1 MGVKFDTTARRAID
15 LAMVEVEARGH
26 ATLDSLHLLIGLLDS
41 RSGVSTLIKRMGVE
55 PEIARGR
62 VGEALGKGEAGSP
75 DTPIEVAGATEEI
88 LQRSSNLSRER
99 GAQSVTDLDILRAMV
114 ERTDTAA
121 ARVLRSLGITNEQLT
136 AELGD
141 QPRARKTEITPSEGN
156 PAMGIPALSSRVG
169 IGYDSHRFTEGG
181 PLRLGGIDIP
191 YSRKLAGHSD
201 GDAIAHALTDAILGA
216 ASLGDIGAMYPDT
229 DPANR
234 GRDSAGMLTAAVNAA
249 RAIGW
254 VVAQADV
261 TVIAEQ
267 PKLGPHRDDMRAAM
281 AKAMRMPPDR
291 LGIKGKTNEGMGWI
305 GRGEG
310 IACIAVATL
319 VPGGSR

>member
-15 LAMVEVEARGH
+15 LAMVDVESRGH
-26 ATLDSLHLLIGLLDS
+26 ATLDSLHLLIGLLDA
-41 RSGVSTLIKRMGVE
+41 RSGVSALVKRLGVE
-55 PEIARGR
+55 PELARAR
-62 VGEALGKGEAGSP
+62 VGEALGKGDAASA
-75 DTPIEVAGATEEI
+75 DASVEVAGATEEI

-99 GAQSVTDLDILRAMV
+99 GAQAVNDLDILRAMV

-121 ARVLRSLGITNEQLT
+121 ARVLRSLGITNERLD
-136 AELGD
+136 AELGGKP
-141 QPRARKTEITPSEGN
+141 QPRKQTTPAEGN
-156 PAMGIPALSSRVG
+156 PAMGIPALTARVG
-169 IGYDSHRFTEGG
+169 IGYDSHRFADGG
-181 PLRLGGIDIP
+181 PLRLGGVDIP
-191 YSRKLAGHSD
+191 FSRKLAGHSD

-234 GRDSAGMLTAAVNAA
+234 GRDSAEMLTAAVTAA
-249 RAIGW
+249 RENGW
-254 VVAQADV
+254 IVAQADV

-281 AKAMRMPPDR
+281 AKAMRMPADR

-319 VPGGSR
+319 VPAGSR